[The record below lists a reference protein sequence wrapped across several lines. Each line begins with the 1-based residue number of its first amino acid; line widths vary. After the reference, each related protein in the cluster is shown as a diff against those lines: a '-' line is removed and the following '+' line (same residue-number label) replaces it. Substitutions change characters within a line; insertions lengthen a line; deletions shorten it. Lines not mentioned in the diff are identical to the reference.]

1 MYEIMFYAGA
11 VLSVIFSLVS
21 VFLFFYNRIISVCRY
36 FIKGKGY
43 TAVDRK
49 KQIVNAPEEIA
60 AGVGGATE
68 ILGSNN
74 EPTERLVNDLDDTD
88 VLNRAQDF
96 ATALLEADKTEIL

>member
-1 MYEIMFYAGA
+1 M
-11 VLSVIFSLVS
+11 
-21 VFLFFYNRIISVCRY
+21 CRY
-36 FIKGKGY
+36 FIKGKGHIP
-43 TAVDRK
+43 VKRQK
-49 KQIVNAPEEIA
+49 RIVNVPDEVA

-68 ILGSNN
+68 ILGSSN

>member
-1 MYEIMFYAGA
+1 MYGIMFYTGA
-11 VLSVIFSLVS
+11 VLSVIFFLLS
-21 VFLFFYNRIISVCRY
+21 VFLFFYYRIISVFRY
-36 FIKGKGY
+36 FIKGKGNIQIK
-43 TAVDRK
+43 RK
-49 KQIVNAPEEIA
+49 NVTINVPDVVA

-68 ILGSNN
+68 VLSSNN